1 MELFLQVTV
10 DGLVMG
16 AVYALVAVGMTV
28 MFGVMRIINFAH
40 GDFLMIAL
48 YASFFLM
55 TSAGDLPPAVVA
67 VLVVLFMG
75 LVGLLLYLVLSPII
89 NASELSHVMLTVGL
103 SIVLQAGAQL
113 LFTSSPKW
121 LDAANW
127 QVVHI
132 GPVSLE
138 QRHILAL
145 AIVAVITVAL
155 YVLLNRTSYGRQLR
169 AVSEN
174 REMAGLVG
182 IESRRIIMAS
192 VVLSTALLG
201 VAGFVLLPLSNA
213 SPTVGVPF
221 TLLAFVVIVIGGL
234 GDIVGA
240 LVGAILVGLTQAYG
254 AAYLS
259 GNWGGILVYAM
270 LFLVLVLRPR
280 GVLGRG
286 RLI

>member
-67 VLVVLFMG
+67 LLVVLFMG

-103 SIVLQAGAQL
+103 SIVLQASAQL

-286 RLI
+286 RVI

>member
-67 VLVVLFMG
+67 LLVVLFMG

-286 RLI
+286 RVI

>member
-10 DGLVMG
+10 DGLVRG

-40 GDFLMIAL
+40 GDFLMVAL

-55 TSAGDLPPAVVA
+55 TAAGDLPPAAVF

-75 LVGLLLYLVLSPII
+75 LLGLLLYLVLSPII
-89 NASELSHVMLTVGL
+89 DASELSHVMLTVGL
-103 SIVLQAGAQL
+103 SIVLQSSAQL
-113 LFTSSPKW
+113 LFTSNPKW

-138 QRHILAL
+138 QRHVLAL
-145 AIVAVITVAL
+145 AIVSCITIAL
-155 YVLLNRTSYGRQLR
+155 YFLLNRTSYGRQLR

-174 REMAGLVG
+174 SEMAGLVG

-213 SPTVGVPF
+213 SPTVGVQF

-240 LVGAILVGLTQAYG
+240 LIGAILVGLTQAYG

-259 GNWGGILVYAM
+259 SNWGGILVYAM

-280 GVLGRG
+280 GVFGRG
-286 RLI
+286 RVI

>member
-55 TSAGDLPPAVVA
+55 TSAGDLPPVVVA
-67 VLVVLFMG
+67 LLVVLFMG

-103 SIVLQAGAQL
+103 SIVLQASAQL

-286 RLI
+286 RVI